1 MPALKRYTSPGFN
14 WAKRNVLRS
23 HGAQMAWQFQE
34 KLEQSQWRTA
44 EQHHDIQLRHITP
57 LLQHAANKVPFYAQS
72 LSGYDHGQPVT
83 PERLKTLPILT
94 RSMLQNA
101 GDDLNAS
108 SYPEEHGAVSQSS
121 SSGST
126 AQPISI
132 LHTGLSTNWHRA
144 LTLRSRLWAQNRLD
158 RKLAAIRRYVSGN
171 ANYPNG
177 FSGDCWADELT
188 IPTISGPVA
197 GLNVATPIDQQIDW
211 LKVQAPKIL
220 LTFPSNLD
228 ALCQHLRDNS
238 IKIPSIKHVLTLGEA
253 LPEDIRAT
261 VRRTFGANLFD
272 TYSAAEVGEIAIQCP
287 EHDHYHIQSEA
298 LYVEVLN
305 EQDEHCEV
313 GETGRV
319 VITALHNYAKPLIRY
334 EIGDMATVGNACRC
348 GRGLPVLDKIMG
360 RHRNMM
366 VRSNGAKFWPSFGL
380 KSASRVT
387 PIKQA
392 QFIQHSTND
401 LEAICVCQ
409 RRLTAVEEET
419 VRNIIL
425 SRLPEKIGIRFSYR
439 DKLERGAS
447 GKFEEFICKCS

>member
-14 WAKRNVLRS
+14 WAKRNVLPS

-34 KLEQSQWRTA
+34 KLEESQWRTA

-72 LSGYDHGQPVT
+72 LSGYDHGQPLT
-83 PERLKTLPILT
+83 SERLKTLPILT

-101 GDDLNAS
+101 GDDLNAA
-108 SYPEEHGAVSQSS
+108 SYPEEHGAVSHSS

-188 IPTISGPVA
+188 IPTTSGPVA
-197 GLNVATPIDQQIDW
+197 GLSVATPVDQQISW

-228 ALCQHLRDNS
+228 ALCQHMRDNS

-261 VRRTFGANLFD
+261 VHRTFGAKLFD

-287 EHDHYHIQSEA
+287 DHDHYHVQSEA

-305 EQDEHCEV
+305 EQDEHCAP

-348 GRGLPVLDKIMG
+348 GRGLPVLDRIMG

-366 VRSNGAKFWPSFGL
+366 VTSNGAKFWPSFGL

-392 QFIQHSTND
+392 QFIQHSRHE
-401 LEAICVCQ
+401 LEAIMVSD
-409 RRLTAVEEET
+409 RNLTDAQANT
-419 VRNIIL
+419 IRDIML
-425 SRLPEKIGIRFSYR
+425 SRLPEKINIRFSYAK
-439 DKLERGAS
+439 KLERGPG
-447 GKFEEFICKCS
+447 GKFEEFICRCI